1 MKVTF
6 DFVAQVWLRDLTI
19 EADSIE
25 DAKEKL
31 SQLAAYGMFKV
42 SEETE
47 SAIEVIN
54 PGYVKNVELSDI
66 DYAVEYSDFKV
77 AVTNIIYEPDA
88 FQDEEDFE
96 AMVKYL
102 PTEMSLEFEDIE
114 EDKLTDEIDDA
125 IWLNTGLYP
134 ANYDYKV
141 ISKK

>member
-6 DFVAQVWLRDLTI
+6 DFIAQVWLRDLTV

-47 SAIEVIN
+47 DTADVIN
-54 PGYVKNVELSDI
+54 PGYVKDVKLSDI
-66 DYAVEYSDFKV
+66 DYVVEYSDFKV
-77 AVTNIIYEPDA
+77 AVNNITYEPDT
-88 FQDEEDFE
+88 FQDEDEFK
-96 AMVKYL
+96 AAVKYL

-114 EDKLTDEIDDA
+114 EDKLSDEIDDA

-134 ANYDYKV
+134 ASYTYKV
-141 ISKK
+141 VSKR

>member
-6 DFVAQVWLRDLTI
+6 DFVAQVWLKDLTI

-54 PGYVKNVELSDI
+54 PGYVKDVELSDI

-96 AMVKYL
+96 AMAKYL

>member
-6 DFVAQVWLRDLTI
+6 DFAAQVWLRGLTI

-25 DAKEKL
+25 DAKDKL

-54 PGYVKNVELSDI
+54 PGYVKDVELSDI
-66 DYAVEYSDFKV
+66 DYTAEYSDFKV
-77 AVTNIIYEPDA
+77 AVTNIKYEPDA
-88 FQDEEDFE
+88 FQDEADFE

-102 PTEMSLEFEDIE
+102 PTEMTLDFEDID
-114 EDKLTDEIDDA
+114 EDKLYEEIEDA

-134 ANYDYKV
+134 STFDYKV